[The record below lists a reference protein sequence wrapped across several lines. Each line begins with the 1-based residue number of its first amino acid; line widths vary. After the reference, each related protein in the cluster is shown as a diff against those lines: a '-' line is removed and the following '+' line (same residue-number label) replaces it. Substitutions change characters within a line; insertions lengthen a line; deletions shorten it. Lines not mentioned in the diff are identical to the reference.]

1 MTAEFDRGVVIVSID
16 TEQIW
21 GYLDFLTER
30 QFESRYPNGID
41 AHNKLLQR
49 LCGADVSA
57 TWFVVGGLALRDSA
71 GALDTR
77 ICGLTPRSIPIPR
90 ADDRSAELWYSRHF
104 LERLRDA
111 RTPQEIG
118 LHGGL
123 THRIWQPGSRDRES
137 ARRELTEGIQALVD
151 VSGWP
156 RSFSYPRNREAHY
169 DLLSVHGIRSFRG
182 SPPGLSWKLGASVPG
197 AMLRALE
204 EVGRTTPPLV
214 WPKEMLPGLWNIP
227 ASMFLY
233 PMGAWRARL
242 IGLGSRVER
251 FSRGL
256 AAAARNRGIFH
267 FCLHPENLAE
277 SPQGFAV
284 FDEIVERLI
293 RARQRGDIEILTMC
307 EAAGR
312 MERNQPYVSQQ
323 QYQYTDVSG
332 TYRRP

>member
-1 MTAEFDRGVVIVSID
+1 MTASFDRGVVIVSID
-16 TEQIW
+16 TEQMW
-21 GYLDFLTER
+21 GYFDFLTER
-30 QFESRYPNGID
+30 QFESQYPETID

-77 ICGLTPRSIPIPR
+77 ICGLAPLGIPIPR
-90 ADDRSAELWYSRHF
+90 AKDHSAELWYSRRF

-111 RTPQEIG
+111 QPSQEIG

-123 THRIWQPGSRDRES
+123 THLIWDPGSRSREK

-151 VSGWP
+151 VCGWP
-156 RSFSYPRNREAHY
+156 RSFSYPRNCEAHH
-169 DLLSVHGIRSFRG
+169 DLLSTHGIRSFRG
-182 SPPGLSWKLGASVPG
+182 SPPGLQWRLGTSIPG
-197 AMLRALE
+197 AILRALD
-204 EVGRTTPPLV
+204 EVARATPPVV
-214 WPKEMLPGLWNIP
+214 WPQEMIPGLWNIP
-227 ASMFLY
+227 ASTFLY
-233 PMGAWRARL
+233 PIGAQRARW

-256 AAAARNRGIFH
+256 AAAARSHGIFH

-277 SPQGFAV
+277 SAQGFAV
-284 FDEIVERLI
+284 FDEIVEKLI
-293 RARQRGDIEILTMC
+293 RARQRGDIEVLTMS

-312 MERNQPYVSQQ
+312 MERNQPYVSHQ

-332 TYRRP
+332 TYRRA